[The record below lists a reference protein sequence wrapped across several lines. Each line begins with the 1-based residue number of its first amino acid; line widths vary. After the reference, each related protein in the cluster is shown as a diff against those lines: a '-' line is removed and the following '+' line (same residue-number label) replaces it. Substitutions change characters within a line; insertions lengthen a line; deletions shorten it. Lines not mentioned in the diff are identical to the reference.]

1 VKYGRRIKVCLVIA
15 LSGLHMAILLAG
27 FFSPYDPAQQNR
39 NLPYAPPTRIH
50 SVDTRN
56 HIRIAPFV
64 CAFEDRL
71 GTPGEYF
78 ENQEKCAPIR
88 FLVRGARYRLIG
100 PLHANVHLFGVEAP
114 AEIHLMGT
122 DAFGRDV
129 FSRFLYGGQ
138 ISLLA
143 GVLATLLTL
152 VCGTFLGTVAGYYG
166 GCLDAFIM
174 RAAELFLALPWLYLL
189 FAVRAFLPL
198 SLSGAK
204 ALLLL
209 VGVIG
214 LVGWARPAR
223 MIRGVVLSSR
233 ERHYVFA
240 ARLFGA
246 SDTYLMRRH
255 VLPDLYSIILTQ
267 AALLI
272 PQYVLAEVVLSFLG
286 LGVGEPTASW
296 GNMLSALHQ
305 YAVLVSY
312 WWMLMPGLLLVPVF
326 LAYSLLASYLH
337 PGRVAERA

>member
-1 VKYGRRIKVCLVIA
+1 VKYGRKIKLLVIA
-15 LSGLHMAILLAG
+15 LSGLQIAILLAG

-39 NLPYAPPTRIH
+39 YLPYAPPTRVH
-50 SVDTRN
+50 SVDARN

-71 GTPGEYF
+71 DAPGEYF
-78 ENQEKCAPIR
+78 ERQDKCAPIH
-88 FLVRGARYRLIG
+88 FLVRGSRYRLIG
-100 PLHANVHLFGVEAP
+100 PLHASLHLFGVEAP

-122 DAFGRDV
+122 DALGRDV
-129 FSRFLYGGQ
+129 FSRFLFGGQ
-138 ISLLA
+138 VSLLA

-152 VCGTFLGTVAGYYG
+152 ICGTLLGTVAGYYG
-166 GCLDAFIM
+166 GWLDAFIM

-198 SLSGAK
+198 SLSGGR